1 MTEYDVFREEKSCLV
16 CGGVEGEEEWSYE
29 RAV

>member
-1 MTEYDVFREEKSCLV
+1 MTEYDVYREEKSCLV
-16 CGGVEGEEEWSYE
+16 CGGFYCTEEWKCK

>member
-1 MTEYDVFREEKSCLV
+1 MTEYDVYGEEKSCLV
-16 CGGVEGEEEWSYE
+16 CGGSHCLEEWSYE

>member
-1 MTEYDVFREEKSCLV
+1 MTGYDVYGEEKSYLV
-16 CGGVEGEEEWSYE
+16 FGGFYCTEEWSYE